1 MKRIKIIDTINK
13 VNKNVKIC
21 GWVHSRRNLG
31 KIVFIDL
38 RDQSGIA
45 QVIIAPSKIGANSSD
60 IIDKIRHEFLLE
72 IEGTVNKRPDAQIN
86 KKMPTGNIEI
96 LAKKISIINESEILP
111 FEINNEEK
119 QACEDLRLKYRYL
132 DLRRERMKKNI
143 IIRSKVLHL
152 VRNFLF
158 KKGFVEVQTPI
169 LSKSTPEGARDYL
182 VPSRVHK
189 GKFFALPQAPQQY
202 KQLLMISGIEK
213 YFQIAPCFR
222 DEDARADRSPGEFYQ
237 IDIEM
242 SFIEQKHILKL
253 TEEMFTKIIT
263 KLFPKKYITQT
274 PWPHLDYEKIMEK
287 YKTDK
292 PDLRKNKK
300 DQNELAFAWVLNFPL
315 FVNQPSQDKKLNGTD
330 NQQWAPSHNM
340 FTQPQEKDLPLLDS
354 NPGEVKSWQHDLVLN
369 GTEIGG
375 GAMRIHHSNIQ
386 EKIFNLI
393 GFKEKQKKQFEH
405 FLKAL
410 RYGAPPHGGIAS
422 GLDRFLAILLNE
434 KNIREVI
441 AFPLTS
447 DARDPLM
454 DAPSQASN
462 KQLKELGIS
471 IKKTNENY

>member
-1 MKRIKIIDTINK
+1 MKRIKIIDSINE
-13 VNKNVKIC
+13 VNKRIKIC

-31 KIVFIDL
+31 KIIFINL

-45 QVIIAPSKIGANSSD
+45 QVIIAPNEIDAHSLD
-60 IIDKIRHEFLLE
+60 IIDKIRHEFVLE
-72 IEGTVNKRPDAQIN
+72 IEGIVNKRPDTQVN

-111 FEINNEEK
+111 FEINSEKK
-119 QACEDLRLKYRYL
+119 QANEDLRLKYRYL
-132 DLRRERMKKNI
+132 DLRHERMKKNI

-158 KKGFVEVQTPI
+158 EKGFIEVQTPI

-242 SFIEQKHILKL
+242 SFIKQKDILKL
-253 TEEMFTKIIT
+253 TEEMFIEMIA
-263 KLFPKKYITQT
+263 KLFPQKHIIQT
-274 PWPHLDYEKIMEK
+274 PWPRLDYEKVMKK

-300 DQNELAFAWVLNFPL
+300 DPNELAFAWILNFPL
-315 FVNQPSQDKKLNGTD
+315 FVNQADEDKKFIGAN
-330 NQQWAPSHNM
+330 NQWAPSHNM

-354 NPGEVKSWQHDLVLN
+354 NPEKVKSWQHDLVLN
-369 GTEIGG
+369 GAEIGG
-375 GAMRIHHSNIQ
+375 GAMRIHRSDVQ

-393 GFKEKQKKQFEH
+393 GFKKEQKKQFEH

-410 RYGAPPHGGIAS
+410 RYGTPPHGGIAS
-422 GLDRFLAILLNE
+422 GLDRLLSILLNE

-454 DAPSQASN
+454 DAPSQVSN
-462 KQLKELGIS
+462 KQLKELGITV
-471 IKKTNENY
+471 KNK